1 MSSEQGQYVK
11 YDFYKVD
18 PLWRRLAPQERAEA
32 REEFI
37 ATLDEFSS
45 ALETRSYSLV
55 GVRGDCDLLLWKI
68 GNSLE
73 VHQALAGQLNRTRLG
88 AYLSLPYSFLALT
101 RRSQY
106 VGRHRHPGQEG
117 TRLTLQPQEAPYLI
131 VYPFVKTRDWYQ
143 LPVEER
149 QQMMNQHFA
158 VGHKYPSVK
167 INTSYSFGLDDQEF
181 IVAFT
186 TDKLEDFL
194 NLVMELRET
203 PASRYTLRDTPIFTC
218 VAKGVREA
226 LEDLGI

>member
-73 VHQALAGQLNRTRLG
+73 VHQALAGQLNRTRMG